1 MPLFIYCGTFDQY
14 DHAKLKEIFLKKM
27 NKYGIKSSILTI
39 LKMWRRNLITKE
51 KVKKAYRG
59 ELKNDKDWEIYEGSI
74 SDDLEESIIN
84 LQNQNELK
92 NEEEVHSFF
101 LSKLTKKELK
111 LVQEGNEEH
120 LKTGIHA
127 TLGQRTPSYHPVL
140 GPTGSGA

>member
-14 DHAKLKEIFLKKM
+14 DHAKLKEIFLRKM
-27 NKYGIKSSILTI
+27 NKYEIKSSILTI

-59 ELKNDKDWEIYEGSI
+59 ELKNYKDWEIYEGSI

-84 LQNQNELK
+84 LQNRNELK

-101 LSKLTKKELK
+101 LSKLTNKELK

-120 LKTGIHA
+120 LKSGIQT
-127 TLGQRTPSYHPVL
+127 TLRVFFTLKILSHRN
-140 GPTGSGA
+140 SDR